1 MASLLHRLGLSSF
14 RRPWRVLVI
23 WLIALGA
30 LLGLGVGLGGQMQES
45 FAIPGTESQNAIDQL
60 EAVFPQTSGG
70 SAQVVL
76 QAPEGERVDDDAH
89 RAAIEDLAAEI
100 ENLDGV
106 AAVTTPFS
114 EYATDSLSDDGRV
127 GITQV
132 QFDEASDQVSDAT
145 IEALVDT
152 APTGEAS
159 GLRVEFGGQVFQDNT
174 FGITITEV
182 FGVLFAGVVLVI
194 TFGSMLAAGLPLL
207 SALFG
212 VGIAMGGILSVA
224 AFATVSNTAPMLA
237 LMIGLAVGID
247 YSLFILS
254 RHRTQLALGT
264 DPAES
269 AATSVATAGSAVV
282 FAGLTVIIALLG
294 LLVVGIPFLSVMG
307 VAAAA
312 AVLVAVVA
320 AVTLVPALLGLAGMR
335 LAPKPGS
342 RTHRRA
348 LAAAGVDGADADGH
362 QPKPSLGMRWVHLI
376 LKVPVVAV
384 LAVVALLGSLLI
396 PALQLQLSLPDNGSE
411 PAGSTQREA
420 YDLVSEAFGPGR
432 NGPLVVLVDITQTND
447 IFGDLEQVADELRDL
462 DDVRAVSDGL
472 PNETVDTAVIQVIPE
487 SAPDSAE
494 TTALVERIRDL
505 APEIEDRY
513 GLPISV
519 TGTTAVMIDISTT
532 LGNALVPFGAI
543 VVGLSVL
550 LLMMVFRSLFV
561 PVKAAL
567 GFLLSVIGSFGVV
580 VLVFQQGM
588 FADLLHVEPGPI
600 LSFLPILLI
609 AVLFGLA
616 MDYEVFL
623 VSGMRE
629 EYVRTGDAQQ
639 AVRSGFAHAARVV
652 TAAALIMFFVF
663 FAFGPEGSGAIKP
676 IALALAVGI
685 AFDAFLVRMTLVPA
699 AMALAGRAAWY
710 LPAWLGRILPNV
722 DIEGEG
728 LAERKHGEDWADSQ
742 RGFAVS
748 AEGLRATP
756 DVAAVDLKVPA
767 GALAVL
773 IAAPAERRATLAAV
787 AGRLTPAAG
796 RLQVLGVPVPGD
808 AAGVRRLVTLGSL
821 SGTEPG
827 GTVSGLLRER
837 IRLTDP
843 WLRVGG
849 AARRT
854 QAWLDRADRALAAR
868 GRPPLDPHAAPEAL
882 APVERAVFEAALAAA
897 SGAPVLVLDAPDLSN
912 DDAAEQ
918 LTAVSDTVPSSVTVL
933 LGVPDALRPGSLP
946 APVARDV
953 LPIDLSPKVL
963 SR

>member
-14 RRPWRVLVI
+14 RRPWRVVAA
-23 WLIALGA
+23 WLLALA
-30 LLGLGVGLGGQMQES
+30 AILGLGIGLGGQMQES

-76 QAPEGERVDDDAH
+76 QAPEGERVDADEH
-89 RAAIEDLAAEI
+89 RDVIEDLAGEI
-100 ENLDGV
+100 EDLDGV

-114 EYATDSLSDDGRV
+114 EYATDALSDDGRV

-132 QFDEASDQVSDAT
+132 QFDEASDQVPDAT
-145 IEALVDT
+145 IEELVAT
-152 APTGEAS
+152 APTAEAS
-159 GLRVEFGGQVFQDNT
+159 GLRVEFGGQVFQDNE
-174 FGITITEV
+174 FGITVSEV

-194 TFGSMLAAGLPLL
+194 TFGSLLAAGLPLL
-207 SALFG
+207 SALVG

-224 AFATVSNTAPMLA
+224 AFAPVSNTAPMLA

-254 RHRTQLALGT
+254 RHRSQLALGT

-312 AVLVAVVA
+312 AVLIAVVA
-320 AVTLVPALLGLAGMR
+320 AVTLVPALLGLAGRR

-348 LAAAGVDGADADGH
+348 LATAGVEAADADGH
-362 QPKPSLGMRWVHLI
+362 EPKPSLGMRWVKLI
-376 LKVPVVAV
+376 LRAPAVAV

-396 PALQLQLSLPDNGSE
+396 PTLQLQLSLPDNGSE

-420 YDLVSEAFGPGR
+420 YDLVSDAFGPGR
-432 NGPLVVLVDITQTND
+432 NGPLVVLVDITQTTD
-447 IFGDLEQVADELRDL
+447 IFEDLEQVADELRKL

-487 SAPDSAE
+487 SAPDSRE

-505 APEIEDRY
+505 APQIEDRS
-513 GLPISV
+513 GLPIAV

-561 PVKAAL
+561 PIKAAL
-567 GFLLSVIGSFGVV
+567 GFLLSVVGSFGVV
-580 VLVFQQGM
+580 VLVFQQG
-588 FADLLHVEPGPI
+588 FLADLLSVEPGPI
-600 LSFLPILLI
+600 LSFLPILLM

-629 EYVRTGDAQQ
+629 EYVRTGDPQQ
-639 AVRSGFAHAARVV
+639 AVRSGFAHGARVV

-663 FAFGPEGSGAIKP
+663 FAFVPEGSGAIKP

-710 LPAWLGRILPNV
+710 LPAWLDRILPNV

-728 LAERKHGEDWADSQ
+728 LAERRHGEEWADTQ

-748 AEGLRATP
+748 AEGMRTS
-756 DVAAVDLKVPA
+756 AAAEPSDLHIPA
-767 GALAVL
+767 GTLALVVGEQPL
-773 IAAPAERRATLAAV
+773 RHGVLAAV
-787 AGRLTPAAG
+787 AGRRSPVEG
-796 RLQVLGVPVPGD
+796 RLQVLGVPSPGD
-808 AAGVRRLVTLGSL
+808 EPGVRRLVTLATLSAGDSGGSL
-821 SGTEPG
+821 A
-827 GTVSGLLRER
+827 GLLRER
-837 IRLTDP
+837 VRLTDP
-843 WLRVGG
+843 WHRIGG
-849 AARRT
+849 AARRA
-854 QAWLDRADRALAAR
+854 QSWLGRADRALAAR
-868 GRPPLDPHAAPEAL
+868 GRPALDPAAAPESL
-882 APVERAVFEAALAAA
+882 PPLERAVFETALAAA
-897 SGAPVLVLDAPDLSN
+897 SGAPVLALDAPDLSS
-912 DDAAEQ
+912 DTAAD
-918 LTAVSDTVPSSVTVL
+918 LLAAVSDTVPSSVTVL
-933 LGVPDALRPGSLP
+933 LGVPDGLRPDSIP
-946 APVARDV
+946 APVARET
-953 LPIDLSPKVL
+953 LALDLSRKVL

>member
-1 MASLLHRLGLSSF
+1 MASLLHRLGLSSY
-14 RRPWRVLVI
+14 RRPWRVLVV
-23 WLIALGA
+23 WLLALGA
-30 LLGLGVGLGGQMQES
+30 LLRLGVGLGGQMQES
-45 FAIPGTESQNAIDQL
+45 FAIPGTESQNAIDKL

-70 SAQVVL
+70 SAQVVQ
-76 QAPEGERVDDDAH
+76 QAPEGESVGDDDH
-89 RAAIEDLAAEI
+89 RAAIEELAEDI
-100 ENLDGV
+100 EELDGV

-145 IEALVDT
+145 IAALVGT

-159 GLRVEFGGQVFQDNT
+159 GLRIEFGGQVFQDNT

-194 TFGSMLAAGLPLL
+194 TFGSLLAAGLPLL
-207 SALFG
+207 SALVG
-212 VGIAMGGILSVA
+212 VGLAMGGILSVA

-312 AVLVAVVA
+312 AVLIAVVA
-320 AVTLVPALLGLAGMR
+320 AVTLLPAMLGLAGTR

-348 LAAAGVDGADADGH
+348 LATAGVAEAGTHGH
-362 QPKPSLGMRWVHLI
+362 APTPSLGMRWVGLI
-376 LKVPVVAV
+376 LKAPIVAV

-432 NGPLVVLVDITQTND
+432 NGPLVVLVDITQTTD
-447 IFGDLEQVADELRDL
+447 IFGDLGRVADELRDL

-472 PNETVDTAVIQVIPE
+472 PNQTVDTAVIQVIPG

-519 TGTTAVMIDISTT
+519 AGTTAVMIDISTT
-532 LGNALVPFGAI
+532 LGNALLPFGAI

-580 VLVFQQGM
+580 VLVFQQGL

-600 LSFLPILLI
+600 LSFLPILLM

-663 FAFGPEGSGAIKP
+663 FAFVPEGSGAIKP

-699 AMALAGRAAWY
+699 AMALAGRTAWY

-728 LAERKHGEDWADSQ
+728 LAERRHGEDWAETQ

-748 AEGLRATP
+748 AEGLRARSGGIP
-756 DVAAVDLKVPA
+756 LDLRVPA
-767 GALAVL
+767 GTLAVL
-773 IAAPAERRATLAAV
+773 SGEPAERRAVLAAV
-787 AGRLTPAAG
+787 AGRLEPAGG
-796 RLQVLGVPVPGD
+796 RLQVLGVPAPGD
-808 AAGVRRLVTLGSL
+808 AGGIRRLVTLATL
-821 SGTEPG
+821 SGAEPG
-827 GTVSGLLRER
+827 GTLAGLLRDR
-837 IRLTDP
+837 VGISDP
-843 WLRVGG
+843 WHRIGGG
-849 AARRT
+849 ARRA

-868 GRPPLDPHAAPEAL
+868 GRPTLDPDTAPEAL
-882 APVERAVFEAALAAA
+882 APLERAVFEAALAAA
-897 SGAPVLVLDAPDLSN
+897 SGAPVLALDAPDVAHDS
-912 DDAAEQ
+912 AAD
-918 LTAVSDTVPSSVTVL
+918 LLAAVSDTVPSSVTVL
-933 LGVPDALRPGSLP
+933 LGVPDDLRLRSLP
-946 APVARDV
+946 APVARDIV
-953 LPIDLSPKVL
+953 PIDLTPKVL

>member
-14 RRPWRVLVI
+14 RRPWRVLLI
-23 WLIALGA
+23 WLLALGA

-45 FAIPGTESQNAIDQL
+45 FAIPGTESQNAIDKL

-76 QAPEGERVDDDAH
+76 QAPDGERVDADGY
-89 RAAIEDLAAEI
+89 RTAIEDLADEI
-100 ENLDGV
+100 EDLDGV

-114 EYATDSLSDDGRV
+114 EFATDSLSDDGRV

-132 QFDEASDQVSDAT
+132 QFDEASDEVSDAT
-145 IEALVDT
+145 IAELVAT
-152 APTGEAS
+152 APIAEDA
-159 GLRVEFGGQVFQDNT
+159 GLRVEFGGQVFQDNS
-174 FGITITEV
+174 FGITISEV

-194 TFGSMLAAGLPLL
+194 TFGSLLAAGLPLL
-207 SALFG
+207 SALLG

-224 AFATVSNTAPMLA
+224 AFAPVSNTAPMLA

-254 RHRTQLALGT
+254 RHRNQLALGT

-312 AVLVAVVA
+312 AVLIAVVA
-320 AVTLVPALLGLAGMR
+320 AVTLVPALLGLAGRR
-335 LAPKPGS
+335 LAPRPGS

-348 LAAAGVDGADADGH
+348 LATAGVEAADADGH
-362 QPKPSLGMRWVHLI
+362 EPKPSLGMRWVQLI
-376 LKVPVVAV
+376 LKAPVVAV

-420 YDLVSEAFGPGR
+420 YDLVSDAFGPGR
-432 NGPLVVLVDITQTND
+432 NGPLVVLVDITQTTD
-447 IFGDLEQVADELRDL
+447 IFGDLGQVADELREL

-472 PNETVDTAVIQVIPE
+472 PNQTVDTAVIQVIPE
-487 SAPDSAE
+487 SAPDSPE

-505 APEIEDRY
+505 APAIEDRY
-513 GLPISV
+513 DLPIQV
-519 TGTTAVMIDISTT
+519 TGTTAVMIDISST
-532 LGNALVPFGAI
+532 LGNALLPFGAI

-561 PVKAAL
+561 PIKAAL

-580 VLVFQQGM
+580 VLVFQQG
-588 FADLLHVEPGPI
+588 FLAELLHVEPGPI

-629 EYVRTGDAQQ
+629 EYVRTGDPQQ

-663 FAFGPEGSGAIKP
+663 FAFVPEGSGAIKP

-710 LPAWLGRILPNV
+710 LPGWLARILPNV

-728 LAERKHGEDWADSQ
+728 LGVRRHGEDWAETQ
-742 RGFAVS
+742 RGFAVT
-748 AEGLRATP
+748 AKGLRTAATTDP
-756 DVAAVDLKVPA
+756 VDLRVPA
-767 GALAVL
+767 GGLALLAGEE
-773 IAAPAERRATLAAV
+773 PERHSVLAAI
-787 AGRLTPAAG
+787 AGRRSPVGG
-796 RLQVLGVPVPGD
+796 RLQVLGLPAPGD
-808 AAGVRRLVTLGSL
+808 EAGIRRIVTVASL
-821 SGTEPG
+821 SGSEPG
-827 GTVSGLLRER
+827 GTLSGLLRER
-837 IRLTDP
+837 VRLTGP
-843 WLRVGG
+843 WHRIGG
-849 AARRT
+849 AGRRA
-854 QAWLDRADRALAAR
+854 QDWLDRADRALAAR
-868 GRPPLDPHAAPEAL
+868 GRPPLNAAAAPEAL
-882 APVERAVFEAALAAA
+882 PPLERAVFEAALAAA
-897 SGAPVLVLDAPDLSN
+897 SGASVLALDAPDLSS
-912 DDAAEQ
+912 DTAADT
-918 LTAVSDTVPSSVTVL
+918 LAAVSDTVPSAVTVL
-933 LGVPDALRPGSLP
+933 VGVPHGLRIDSIP
-946 APVARDV
+946 APVARETV
-953 LPIDLSPKVL
+953 AGDLSRKVL

>member
-1 MASLLHRLGLSSF
+1 
-14 RRPWRVLVI
+14 
-23 WLIALGA
+23 
-30 LLGLGVGLGGQMQES
+30 VG
-45 FAIPGTESQNAIDQL
+45 
-60 EAVFPQTSGG
+60 
-70 SAQVVL
+70 
-76 QAPEGERVDDDAH
+76 
-89 RAAIEDLAAEI
+89 
-100 ENLDGV
+100 
-106 AAVTTPFS
+106 
-114 EYATDSLSDDGRV
+114 
-127 GITQV
+127 
-132 QFDEASDQVSDAT
+132 
-145 IEALVDT
+145 
-152 APTGEAS
+152 
-159 GLRVEFGGQVFQDNT
+159 
-174 FGITITEV
+174 
-182 FGVLFAGVVLVI
+182 
-194 TFGSMLAAGLPLL
+194 
-207 SALFG
+207 
-212 VGIAMGGILSVA
+212 
-224 AFATVSNTAPMLA
+224 
-237 LMIGLAVGID
+237 
-247 YSLFILS
+247 
-254 RHRTQLALGT
+254 
-264 DPAES
+264 
-269 AATSVATAGSAVV
+269 
-282 FAGLTVIIALLG
+282 
-294 LLVVGIPFLSVMG
+294 
-307 VAAAA
+307 
-312 AVLVAVVA
+312 
-320 AVTLVPALLGLAGMR
+320 
-335 LAPKPGS
+335 
-342 RTHRRA
+342 
-348 LAAAGVDGADADGH
+348 
-362 QPKPSLGMRWVHLI
+362 LI
-376 LKVPVVAV
+376 LKAPIVAV
-384 LAVVALLGSLLI
+384 LAVVALLGSLAI

-432 NGPLVVLVDITQTND
+432 NGPLVVLVDITQTTD
-447 IFGDLEQVADELRDL
+447 IFGDLEQVADELREL

-513 GLPISV
+513 DLPISV

-580 VLVFQQGM
+580 VLVFQQGL

-629 EYVRTGDAQQ
+629 EYVRTKDAQH

-663 FAFGPEGSGAIKP
+663 FAFVPEGSGAIKP

-728 LAERKHGEDWADSQ
+728 LAERKHGEDWADTQ

-748 AEGLRATP
+748 ADGLRVTADAEP
-756 DVAAVDLKVPA
+756 VDLRIPA
-767 GALAVL
+767 GALAV
-773 IAAPAERRATLAAV
+773 IAASPAERRGILAAV
-787 AGRLTPAAG
+787 AGRLDPAEG
-796 RLQVLGVPVPGD
+796 RLQVLGAPVPGD
-808 AAGVRRLVTLGSL
+808 AAAVRRLVTMASL
-821 SGTEPG
+821 SGAEPG
-827 GTVSGLLRER
+827 GSLLALLRER
-837 IRLTDP
+837 VRLTDP
-843 WLRVGG
+843 WHRVGG
-849 AARRT
+849 GARRA
-854 QAWLDRADRALAAR
+854 QVWLDRADRALAAR
-868 GRPPLDPHAAPEAL
+868 GRPPLDPSAPPEAL
-882 APVERAVFEAALAAA
+882 PPLERAVFEAALAAA
-897 SGAPVLVLDAPDLSN
+897 SGASVLALDAPDASSDTAPELL
-912 DDAAEQ
+912 A
-918 LTAVSDTVPSSVTVL
+918 AVSDTVPSSVTVL
-933 LGVPDALRPGSLP
+933 LGVPEELRPRSLP
-946 APVARDV
+946 APVARDI